1 MRSTIGNIV
10 QPSGLAGEMT
20 HGDDVRQLSGGL
32 EVLFIALMSPE
43 AALSDVMGRAGS
55 CVLWAGGG

>member
-1 MRSTIGNIV
+1 V

-43 AALSDVMGRAGS
+43 AAFSDVMGRAGS